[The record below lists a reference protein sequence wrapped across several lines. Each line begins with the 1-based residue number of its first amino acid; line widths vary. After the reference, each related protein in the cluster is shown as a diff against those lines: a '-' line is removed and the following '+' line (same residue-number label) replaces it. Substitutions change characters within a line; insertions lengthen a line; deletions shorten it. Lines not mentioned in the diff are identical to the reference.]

1 MKHITRDDKLYRVW
15 EKTFLGSWLLP
26 DVINQQRTKS
36 NFPIHGKTLAS
47 KPLQQPCPS
56 FLETIPDVGPGV
68 AQEGTRVQGRA
79 SQTLGDLAIR
89 PTDASWGS
97 IPWPPWC
104 SKMVVFERT
113 CVCTFNRFITLQDLA
128 ISQFN
133 FVRLYASATLAWLDA
148 PPNQLRYSMLPL
160 LSWRGLP
167 LRH

>member
-1 MKHITRDDKLYRVW
+1 MRENISGILVITGCNKPAAN
-15 EKTFLGSWLLP
+15 EKQFS
-26 DVINQQRTKS
+26 DSRKNSCFEAV
-36 NFPIHGKTLAS
+36 AS
-47 KPLQQPCPS
+47 SP

-104 SKMVVFERT
+104 TKMVVFERT